1 MSVHQSVLRLIYPKA
16 FTKSVFSMIRLESSV
31 LLYTVDRD
39 LVVGA
44 VAGELRGY
52 RHAMKNRNWLSLFS
66 CLLA

>member
-1 MSVHQSVLRLIYPKA
+1 
-16 FTKSVFSMIRLESSV
+16 MIRLESSV